1 MSGDDLHGE
10 DTAHLR
16 RVGLQNDESDD
27 EGSAIVEFVWLAVLL
42 MVPLVYVLLTVFAV
56 QRTSYG
62 LAAATREG
70 GRAFV
75 TAPSGDAASA
85 RAQAAADLVLRDN
98 GVAASGA
105 DLDITCSADP
115 CLTPGALVRV
125 RLERSVPL
133 PLVPS
138 FLRGHLPD
146 AVSVSGEH
154 VEVVD
159 RYRPVRP

>member
-1 MSGDDLHGE
+1 MTDDDG
-10 DTAHLR
+10 
-16 RVGLQNDESDD
+16 N
-27 EGSAIVEFVWLAVLL
+27 AIVEFVWLAVLL

-62 LAAATREG
+62 LAAATREA

-75 TAPSGDAASA
+75 TAPSGSDAGPRA
-85 RAQAAADLVLRDN
+85 RAAADLVLRDN
-98 GVAASGA
+98 GVDASGD
-105 DLDITCSADP
+105 DLMVTCSADP
-115 CLTPGALVRV
+115 CLTPGATVRV
-125 RLERSVPL
+125 RIERSVPL

-146 AVSVSGEH
+146 AVQVSGEH

>member
-1 MSGDDLHGE
+1 MSAAGVRDDG
-10 DTAHLR
+10 
-16 RVGLQNDESDD
+16 
-27 EGSAIVEFVWLAVLL
+27 GSAVVEFVWLAVLL

-62 LAAATREG
+62 LAAATREA
-70 GRAFV
+70 GRAYV
-75 TAPSGDAASA
+75 TAPPGPDAAPRA
-85 RAQAAADLVLRDN
+85 RAAAALVLQDN
-98 GVAASGA
+98 GIDASTG
-105 DLDITCSADP
+105 DLDIACSAEP

-125 RLERSVPL
+125 RIERPVPL

-138 FLRGHLPD
+138 FLRGRLPD
-146 AVSVSGEH
+146 AVSVSGQH